1 MAGIEKL
8 TDKTI
13 QATLKA
19 VAAAGKAK
27 ILSDGGGLQL
37 EARPTGAR
45 WWRLRYT
52 FNGTENRQSLGTY
65 PEVTLANA
73 RQRRRDDWR

>member
-37 EARPTGAR
+37 EARLTGAR
-45 WWRLRYT
+45 
-52 FNGTENRQSLGTY
+52 
-65 PEVTLANA
+65 
-73 RQRRRDDWR
+73 